1 MWKVAAGN
9 AGGNFFYF
17 LFLITVRK
25 LWISLEVGTESLR
38 VGSTEDEKGQELLDQ
53 KFPINYLNEVKN
65 ETFPCIEASML
76 NDTRVNERYC

>member
-1 MWKVAAGN
+1 
-9 AGGNFFYF
+9 
-17 LFLITVRK
+17 
-25 LWISLEVGTESLR
+25 